1 MTDDRTTES
10 YPLSPLQQGML
21 FHALSV
27 PASGVDMEQI
37 IMTIREKVDFH
48 AFELAWN
55 CVLERHPVLRSKFV
69 WQGLDEPSQVVE
81 KAVSFSPRYF
91 EYKNIPPP
99 EFDEKFE
106 DFLRKDR
113 VSDFKMTEAPL
124 MRLAVFQSG
133 QFEVKCVWTFH
144 HILLDGRSFPLVLEE
159 VFSLYEALRA
169 GRDLT
174 LPERRPYRDYIEW
187 LLARDLS
194 ADERFWRETLAGFTA
209 PTPLPAA
216 PSSLGKREL
225 GSEGAEEIR
234 LSAGLT
240 SDLRSFAGRNA
251 LSLNTLLQ
259 GAWSLLLHHYSDEDD
274 IVYGATRSC
283 RRTAIEGADSMIGLF
298 INTLPVRVKI
308 SPDQA
313 VLSFLETIREQHV
326 RLRPYEHS
334 PLHRVQQW
342 SSVPPGT
349 SLFESLVVFENY
361 LLDSFLRSRGGEWRN
376 REFIY
381 RGRTNYPLTILG
393 YNDSEILLRIEY
405 DEDRFDRNLVRR
417 MAGHIRI
424 LLEQMIKHPDK
435 KVSEMVITTAEE
447 RRQILIDWNETARD
461 YPTHRCLHE
470 LFEEQVER
478 TPDHPAL
485 VYEDRQLTYG
495 ELNGRANQLAR
506 VLRASGV
513 GPEVPVGVFM
523 ERSLEMVI
531 SLYGILKAGGAYVPL
546 DPEYP
551 HERVAFMLEDTKVP
565 VILTQKHLL
574 GSIPESSAR
583 IISVDDEW
591 PAISRES
598 KDNLASGVRAEN
610 LAYIIFTSGSTGRPK
625 GAMNEHRGI
634 VNRLVWMQDE
644 YLLNASDR
652 VIQKTPYSFDVS
664 VWEFFWPLLYGATL
678 VVARPGGHRDSAYLV
693 RTIVENRITTV
704 HFVPSMLQVFLEDRD
719 VGKCS
724 SLKRVICSGEAL
736 PYDLQERFFK
746 LLGAELHNLYGPTEA
761 AVDVTY
767 WACKRDSDLHLV
779 PIGRPVANTQTYI
792 LNRYM
797 QPVPIGIPGELYLG
811 GIQVGRGYMN
821 RPELTAEKFIPDP
834 FRQEPG
840 ARLYKT
846 GDLCRYL
853 PDGNVEYIGRTDF
866 QVKIRG
872 LRIELGEIEFVI
884 GQHPDIREAVVVA
897 RDEGGD
903 KRLVAY
909 LIANDGKK
917 INVDELRGHLKEKL
931 ADYMVPS
938 AFIQMDSFPLTSSG
952 KVDRRALPVPEGKR
966 QIETAFV
973 APESEIEKTIA
984 GIWRDVLKL
993 QKVGT
998 MDNFFDLGGH
1008 SLLLVRVMNRIQ
1020 QSLGKDITIIDMFQR
1035 PTIGDLAKFL
1045 ADERREV
1052 PSADAVR
1059 DRAAKQ
1065 RATLQ
1070 RPAKGRPGPGNP
1082 Q

>member
-1 MTDDRTTES
+1 
-10 YPLSPLQQGML
+10 ML

-37 IMTIREKVDFH
+37 IMTLREEVNVA

-55 CVLERHPVLRSKFV
+55 RVLEKHPVLRSKFV
-69 WQGLDEPSQVVE
+69 WEGLDEPVQVVE
-81 KAVSFSPRYF
+81 KTVSLSPRYVDWGDV
-91 EYKNIPPP
+91 PPT
-99 EFDEKFE
+99 ELDERLE

-113 VSDFKMTEAPL
+113 VNDFKMTEAPL
-124 MRLAVFQSG
+124 MRLSVFRTG
-133 QFEVKCVWTFH
+133 RPEVKCVWTFH

-159 VFSLYEALRA
+159 VFGLYEALRT
-169 GRDLT
+169 GSDVT
-174 LPERRPYRDYIEW
+174 LPAPRPYRDYIEW

-194 ADERFWRETLAGFTA
+194 ADERFWREALAGFTA
-209 PTPLPAA
+209 PTPLPVSPA
-216 PSSLGKREL
+216 SLGKREL
-225 GSEGAEEIR
+225 GGEGVEEFR
-234 LSAGLT
+234 LSTELT
-240 SDLRSFAGRNA
+240 SALRSFAGSNG

-274 IVYGATRSC
+274 IVYGATRAC
-283 RRTAIEGADSMIGLF
+283 RRTAIEGADAMIGLF
-298 INTLPVRVKI
+298 INTLPVRVKL
-308 SPDQA
+308 SPDQT
-313 VLSFLETIREQHV
+313 VLSLLKSVREQHV
-326 RLRPYEHS
+326 RIRPYEHS
-334 PLHRVQQW
+334 PLHKVQQW

-361 LLDSFLRSRGGEWRN
+361 LLNSYLRSRGGSWHK

-393 YNDSEILLRIEY
+393 YDDAEILIRIEY
-405 DEDRFDRNLVRR
+405 DEDRFDKDLIRR
-417 MAGHIRI
+417 MAGHMRM
-424 LLEQMIKHPDK
+424 LLTQMAACPEK
-435 KVSEMVITTAEE
+435 KVSEIGITTEE
-447 RRQILIDWNETARD
+447 EHRQIVVEWNDTARD

-470 LFEEQVER
+470 LFEAQVER
-478 TPDHPAL
+478 TPDHTAL
-485 VYEDRQLTYG
+485 LYGDRRLTYG
-495 ELNGRANQLAR
+495 ELNARANQLGR
-506 VLRASGV
+506 VLRSAGV

-523 ERSLEMVI
+523 ERSPEMVI

-574 GSIPESSAR
+574 GSIPASTAR
-583 IISVDDEW
+583 TLCVDDEW
-591 PAISRES
+591 PAIARES
-598 KDNLASGVRAEN
+598 SDNLDSGVRADN

-634 VNRLVWMQDE
+634 VNRLVWMQEE
-644 YLLNASDR
+644 YRLNASDR

-693 RTIVENRITTV
+693 QTIVDHCITTI
-704 HFVPSMLQVFLEDRD
+704 HFVPSMLQIFLEDRN
-719 VGKCS
+719 VGNCR

-736 PYDLQERFFK
+736 PYELQERFFN
-746 LLGAELHNLYGPTEA
+746 LLDAELHNLYGPTEA

-767 WACKRDSDLHLV
+767 WACRRNSDLHLV
-779 PIGRPVANTQTYI
+779 PIGRPVANTQTFI

-821 RPELTAEKFIPDP
+821 RPDLTAEKFIPDP

-884 GQHPDIREAVVVA
+884 GQHPDIREAVVIA
-897 RDEGGD
+897 REEGGD

-909 LIANDGKK
+909 LIARDGKTV
-917 INVDELRGHLKEKL
+917 NVDELRGHLKDKL
-931 ADYMVPS
+931 ADYMIPS
-938 AFIQMDSFPLTSSG
+938 AFMQMEFFPLTSSG

-966 QIETAFV
+966 QIETVFV
-973 APESEIEKTIA
+973 APEGEIEKAIATI
-984 GIWRDVLKL
+984 WKDVLKL
-993 QKVGT
+993 EKVGT
-998 MDNFFDLGGH
+998 QDNFFDLGGH

-1020 QSLGKDITIIDMFQR
+1020 QSLGKEIGIVDMFQR
-1035 PTIGDLAKFL
+1035 PTIRDLAKFL
-1045 ADERREV
+1045 REDRKDE
-1052 PSADAVR
+1052 PSSDAIE
-1059 DRAAKQ
+1059 DRAARQ

-1070 RPAKGRPGPGNP
+1070 RQKKGRPGSGTI

>member
-1 MTDDRTTES
+1 
-10 YPLSPLQQGML
+10 
-21 FHALSV
+21 
-27 PASGVDMEQI
+27 
-37 IMTIREKVDFH
+37 
-48 AFELAWN
+48 
-55 CVLERHPVLRSKFV
+55 
-69 WQGLDEPSQVVE
+69 VE
-81 KAVSFSPRYF
+81 
-91 EYKNIPPP
+91 
-99 EFDEKFE
+99 EF
-106 DFLRKDR
+106 
-113 VSDFKMTEAPL
+113 
-124 MRLAVFQSG
+124 
-133 QFEVKCVWTFH
+133 
-144 HILLDGRSFPLVLEE
+144 
-159 VFSLYEALRA
+159 
-169 GRDLT
+169 
-174 LPERRPYRDYIEW
+174 
-187 LLARDLS
+187 
-194 ADERFWRETLAGFTA
+194 
-209 PTPLPAA
+209 
-216 PSSLGKREL
+216 
-225 GSEGAEEIR
+225 R
-234 LSAGLT
+234 LSKESA
-240 SDLRSFAGRNA
+240 SSLRSFSEKNG

-274 IVYGATRSC
+274 VVYGATRSC
-283 RRTAIEGADSMIGLF
+283 RRTAIEGAESMIGLF

-308 SPDQA
+308 SPDQT
-313 VLSFLETIREQHV
+313 VLSFLKGIREQHV
-326 RLRPYEHS
+326 QIRQYEHS

-349 SLFESLVVFENY
+349 PLFESLVVFENY
-361 LLDSFLRSRGGEWRN
+361 LLNSFLRSRGGNWQK

-393 YNDSEILLRIEY
+393 YDDPEILLRIEY
-405 DEDRFDRNLVRR
+405 DKDRFDGDLVRR
-417 MAGHIRI
+417 MGGHIRV
-424 LLEQMIKHPDK
+424 LLEQMMKGPGK
-435 KVSEMVITTAEE
+435 RVSEMVITTEEE
-447 RRQILIDWNETARD
+447 RRQILIEWNATARD

-470 LFEEQVER
+470 LFEDQVER
-478 TPDHPAL
+478 TPDRTAL
-485 VYEDRQLTYG
+485 VYEDRRLTYR
-495 ELNGRANQLAR
+495 EFNARANQLAR
-506 VLRASGV
+506 VIRSCGV
-513 GPEVPVGVFM
+513 GPDIPVGVFM
-523 ERSLEMVI
+523 ERSLEMVL

-551 HERVAFMLEDTKVP
+551 HERVTFMLEDTNVP

-574 GSIPESSAR
+574 EDIPASPAK
-583 IISVDDEW
+583 IICVDDEW
-591 PAISRES
+591 PVIDRES
-598 KDNLASGVRAEN
+598 KDNLSGGASAGN
-610 LAYIIFTSGSTGRPK
+610 LAYIIFTSGSTGKPK

-634 VNRLVWMQDE
+634 VNRLVWMQEE
-644 YLLNASDR
+644 YRLDGTDR

-693 RTIVENRITTV
+693 QTIVDNDITTI
-704 HFVPSMLQVFLEDRD
+704 HFVPSMLQIFLEDRNA
-719 VGKCS
+719 GRCK

-736 PYDLQERFFK
+736 PYELQERFFK
-746 LLGAELHNLYGPTEA
+746 LLEAELHNLYGPTEA

-767 WACKRDSDLHLV
+767 WACRRDSDLHLV

-872 LRIELGEIEFVI
+872 LRIELGEIEFEI

-897 RDEGGD
+897 RGEGGD

-909 LIANDGKK
+909 MIAKDGKK
-917 INVDELRGHLKEKL
+917 VNVDELRSHLKEKL

-938 AFIQMDSFPLTSSG
+938 AFIQMDFFPLTSSG

-966 QIETAFV
+966 QIETLFI
-973 APESEIEKTIA
+973 APESEMEKAIA
-984 GIWRDVLKL
+984 GIWKDVLKL
-993 QKVGT
+993 EKVGT
-998 MDNFFDLGGH
+998 RDNFFDLGGH

-1020 QSLGKDITIIDMFQR
+1020 QSLGKDITIVDMFQR
-1035 PTIGDLAKFL
+1035 PTIHDLAKFL
-1045 ADERREV
+1045 AVERKDLL
-1052 PSADAVR
+1052 PSDVIQ
-1059 DRAAKQ
+1059 DRASKQ
-1065 RATLQ
+1065 RAALQ
-1070 RPAKGRPGPGNP
+1070 RQRKGHPDPGNI

>member
-1 MTDDRTTES
+1 MTDHRMLEN

-27 PASGVDMEQI
+27 PSSGVDMEQI
-37 IMTIREKVDFH
+37 IITIRERVDFS
-48 AFELAWN
+48 AFERAWKR
-55 CVLERHPVLRSKFV
+55 VLERHPVLRSKFV
-69 WQGLDEPSQVVE
+69 WEGLDEPLQIVE
-81 KAVSFSPRYF
+81 KAVSFTPRYL
-91 EYKNIPPP
+91 EYHNLSPS
-99 EFDEKFE
+99 ELDERVE
-106 DFLRKDR
+106 DYLKKDR
-113 VSDFKMTEAPL
+113 VSDFRMTEAPL
-124 MRLAVFQSG
+124 MRLAVFRSDQP
-133 QFEVKCVWTFH
+133 EVKCVWTFH

-159 VFSLYEALRA
+159 VFNLYDALRA
-169 GRDLT
+169 GKDLT
-174 LPERRPYRDYIEW
+174 LPNARPYRDYIEW

-194 ADERFWRETLAGFTA
+194 ADEKFWRESLAGFTA
-209 PTPLPAA
+209 PTPLPVS

-225 GSEGAEEIR
+225 GGEGVEEFR
-234 LSAGLT
+234 LSKESA
-240 SDLRSFAGRNA
+240 SSLRSFSEKNG

-274 IVYGATRSC
+274 VVYGATRSC
-283 RRTAIEGADSMIGLF
+283 RRTAIEGAESMIGLF

-308 SPDQA
+308 SPDQT
-313 VLSFLETIREQHV
+313 VLSFLKGIREQHV
-326 RLRPYEHS
+326 QIRQYEHS

-349 SLFESLVVFENY
+349 PLFESLVVFENY
-361 LLDSFLRSRGGEWRN
+361 LLNSFLRSRGGNWQK

-393 YNDSEILLRIEY
+393 YDDPEILLRIEY
-405 DEDRFDRNLVRR
+405 DKDRFDGDLVRR
-417 MAGHIRI
+417 MGGHIRV
-424 LLEQMIKHPDK
+424 LLEQMMKGPGK
-435 KVSEMVITTAEE
+435 RVSEMVITTEEE
-447 RRQILIDWNETARD
+447 RRQILIEWNATARD

-470 LFEEQVER
+470 LFEDQVER
-478 TPDHPAL
+478 TPDRTAL
-485 VYEDRQLTYG
+485 VYEDRRLTYR
-495 ELNGRANQLAR
+495 EFNARANQLAR
-506 VLRASGV
+506 VIRSCGV
-513 GPEVPVGVFM
+513 GPDIPVGVFM
-523 ERSLEMVI
+523 ERSLEMVL

-551 HERVAFMLEDTKVP
+551 HERVTFMLEDTNVP

-574 GSIPESSAR
+574 EDIPASPAK
-583 IISVDDEW
+583 IICVDDEW
-591 PAISRES
+591 PVIDRES
-598 KDNLASGVRAEN
+598 KDNLSGGASAGN
-610 LAYIIFTSGSTGRPK
+610 LAYIIFTSGSTGKPK

-634 VNRLVWMQDE
+634 VNRLVWMQEE
-644 YLLNASDR
+644 YRLDGTDR

-693 RTIVENRITTV
+693 QTIVDNDITTI
-704 HFVPSMLQVFLEDRD
+704 HFVPSMLQIFLEDRNA
-719 VGKCS
+719 GRCK

-736 PYDLQERFFK
+736 PYELQERFFK
-746 LLGAELHNLYGPTEA
+746 LLEAELHNLYGPTEA

-767 WACKRDSDLHLV
+767 WACRRDSDLHLV

-872 LRIELGEIEFVI
+872 LRIELGEIEFEI

-897 RDEGGD
+897 RGEGGD

-909 LIANDGKK
+909 MIAKDGKK
-917 INVDELRGHLKEKL
+917 VNVDELRSHLKEKL

-938 AFIQMDSFPLTSSG
+938 AFIQMDFFPLTSSG

-966 QIETAFV
+966 QIETLFI
-973 APESEIEKTIA
+973 APESEMEKAIA
-984 GIWRDVLKL
+984 GIWKDVLKL
-993 QKVGT
+993 EKVGIR
-998 MDNFFDLGGH
+998 DNFFDLGGH

-1020 QSLGKDITIIDMFQR
+1020 QSLGKDITIVDMFQR
-1035 PTIGDLAKFL
+1035 PTIHDLAKFL
-1045 ADERREV
+1045 AVERKDLL
-1052 PSADAVR
+1052 PSDVIQ
-1059 DRAAKQ
+1059 DRASKQ
-1065 RATLQ
+1065 RAALQ
-1070 RPAKGRPGPGNP
+1070 RQRKGHPDPGNI